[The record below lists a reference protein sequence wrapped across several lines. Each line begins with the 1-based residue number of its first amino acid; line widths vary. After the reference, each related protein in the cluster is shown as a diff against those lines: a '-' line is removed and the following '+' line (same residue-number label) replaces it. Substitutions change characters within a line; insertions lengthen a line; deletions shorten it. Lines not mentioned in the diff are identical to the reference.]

1 MDCANDDDRNEHCD
15 QSIFDSRCPGFVS
28 VELSDNSRHFD
39 PGFVERAK
47 TSDNASSPC
56 CSLRMDTTGLASEL
70 TEQLKRDRLDGVN
83 VLTVEKEQIK
93 GRHSDQCDR
102 RHANHGIMIGAA
114 Y

>member
-1 MDCANDDDRNEHCD
+1 
-15 QSIFDSRCPGFVS
+15 
-28 VELSDNSRHFD
+28 
-39 PGFVERAK
+39 
-47 TSDNASSPC
+47 
-56 CSLRMDTTGLASEL
+56 MDTTGLASEL